1 MQQEQNVQ
9 IISRFDELLT
19 TNSSKTSLQEVYEYI
34 EKHCANSS
42 ENNLLVARVDSQLGK
57 MHSQQKS

>member
-19 TNSSKTSLQEVYEYI
+19 TKSSKTSLQEVYEHI

-57 MHSQQKS
+57 MH

>member
-19 TNSSKTSLQEVYEYI
+19 TKSSKTSLQEVYEHI
-34 EKHCANSS
+34 EKHCANSR
-42 ENNLLVARVDSQLGK
+42 ENNLLVARVDAQLGK
-57 MHSQQKS
+57 MH

>member
-19 TNSSKTSLQEVYEYI
+19 TKSSKTSLQEVYEHI
-34 EKHCANSS
+34 EKHCADSG
-42 ENNLLVARVDSQLGK
+42 ENNLLVARVDAQLGK
-57 MHSQQKS
+57 MH

>member
-19 TNSSKTSLQEVYEYI
+19 TKSSKTSLQEVYEYM
-34 EKHCANSS
+34 EKHCANRS
-42 ENNLLVARVDSQLGK
+42 ENNQLVARVDSQFAK
-57 MHSQQKS
+57 MN